1 MAFISAPD
9 RERIEAA
16 IRAAETK
23 TSGEF
28 VTVVA
33 RASDAYL
40 TLPTLY
46 ASGLALMTPLV
57 LSLLRV
63 ETRALPLFLIQV
75 AVFVTLALV
84 FLWTP
89 VTMRLVPHGAK
100 MHRAARLAR
109 EQFFLRGLHETA
121 DRHGV
126 LLFVSVAERYV
137 EIIADRGI
145 HAKVPEGAWDGIV
158 GEFTRAVRE
167 GRVADGFVMAIER
180 CGRLLASH
188 FPRRPEDRDE
198 LANRLFEI

>member
-16 IRAAETK
+16 IRAAEAK
-23 TSGEF
+23 TSGEL

-75 AVFVTLALV
+75 AVFVTLALI
-84 FLWTP
+84 FLWP
-89 VTMRLVPHGAK
+89 PITMRLVPHAAK
-100 MHRAARLAR
+100 AHRAARLAR
-109 EQFFLRGLHETA
+109 EQFYLRGLHETT

-145 HAKVPEGAWDGIV
+145 HAKVPEGAWDAIV
-158 GEFTRAVRE
+158 ADFTHTVGD
-167 GRVADGFVMAIER
+167 GRVADGFVSAIDR
-180 CGRLLASH
+180 CGTLLASH

>member
-1 MAFISAPD
+1 MAFIGTAD

-89 VTMRLVPHGAK
+89 LTMRLVPHGAK

-145 HAKVPEGAWDGIV
+145 HARVPEGAWDAIV
-158 GEFTRAVRE
+158 ADFTRTVGD
-167 GRVADGFVMAIER
+167 GRIADGFVAAIER
-180 CGRLLASH
+180 CGTLLATH

>member
-1 MAFISAPD
+1 MAFISAAD

-16 IRAAETK
+16 IGAAETK

-33 RASDAYL
+33 RVSDAYL

-100 MHRAARLAR
+100 VHRAARLAR

-145 HAKVPEGAWDGIV
+145 HAKVPEGAWDAIV
-158 GEFTRAVRE
+158 ADFTRTVGD
-167 GRVADGFVMAIER
+167 GRVADGFVAAIER
-180 CGRLLASH
+180 CGTLLATH

>member
-1 MAFISAPD
+1 MAFISEAD

-16 IRAAETK
+16 IRAAEAK
-23 TSGEF
+23 TSGEL

-33 RASDAYL
+33 RASDHYL

-75 AVFVTLALV
+75 AAFVTLALV
-84 FLWTP
+84 FLWPP

-145 HAKVPEGAWDGIV
+145 HAKVPEGAWDAIV
-158 GEFTRAVRE
+158 ADFTRTVGD
-167 GRVADGFVMAIER
+167 GRIADGFVAAIER
-180 CGRLLASH
+180 CGTLLAGH
-188 FPRRPEDRDE
+188 FPRQPEDRDE

>member
-1 MAFISAPD
+1 MAFIGTAD

-23 TSGEF
+23 SSGEF

-75 AVFVTLALV
+75 GVFVTLALV

-145 HAKVPEGAWDGIV
+145 HARVPEGAWDAIV
-158 GEFTRAVRE
+158 ADFTRTVGD
-167 GRVADGFVMAIER
+167 GRIADGFVAAIER
-180 CGRLLASH
+180 CGTLLATH

>member
-1 MAFISAPD
+1 MAFIRATD

-137 EIIADRGI
+137 EVIADRGI
-145 HAKVPEGAWDGIV
+145 HAKVPEGAWDAIV
-158 GEFTRAVRE
+158 ADFTRTVRA
-167 GRVADGFVMAIER
+167 GRVADGFVAAIER
-180 CGRLLASH
+180 CGTLLATH

>member
-1 MAFISAPD
+1 MAFITVAD
-9 RERIEAA
+9 RQRIEAA
-16 IRAAETK
+16 IRAAEAR

-33 RASDAYL
+33 RTSDHYL
-40 TLPTLY
+40 TLPILY

-57 LSLLRV
+57 LWLLRI
-63 ETRALPLFLIQV
+63 ETQALPLFLIQV

-84 FLWTP
+84 FLWPP

-100 MHRAARLAR
+100 LHHAARLAR
-109 EQFFLRGLHETA
+109 EQFFMRGLHETA

-137 EIIADRGI
+137 EIVADRGI
-145 HAKVPEGAWDGIV
+145 HAKVPDGAWDGIV
-158 GEFTRAVRE
+158 GDFTRTVGE
-167 GRVADGFVMAIER
+167 GRVADGFVLAIER
-180 CGRLLASH
+180 CGGLLASH

>member
-1 MAFISAPD
+1 MAFISAAD

-100 MHRAARLAR
+100 IHRAARLAR

-145 HAKVPEGAWDGIV
+145 HAKVPEGAWDAIV
-158 GEFTRAVRE
+158 ADFTRTVGD
-167 GRVADGFVMAIER
+167 GRVADGFVAAIER
-180 CGRLLASH
+180 CGAVLALH
-188 FPRRPEDRDE
+188 FPPGSLNREE
-198 LANRLFEI
+198 LPDKLVEI

>member
-145 HAKVPEGAWDGIV
+145 HAKVPEGAWDAIV
-158 GEFTRAVRE
+158 ADFTRTVGD
-167 GRVADGFVMAIER
+167 GRVADGFVAAIER
-180 CGRLLASH
+180 CGTLLATH

>member
-1 MAFISAPD
+1 MAFIATAD

-109 EQFFLRGLHETA
+109 EQFFLRGLHETVE
-121 DRHGV
+121 RHGV

-145 HAKVPEGAWDGIV
+145 HAKVPDGAWDAIV
-158 GEFTRAVRE
+158 ADFTRTVGD
-167 GRVADGFVMAIER
+167 GRIADGFVGAIER
-180 CGRLLASH
+180 CGALLAAH